1 MVVRDLL
8 EKMDDS
14 ESIEIIAYDETGDYT
29 FVFVGRKY
37 SVPKGILERE
47 ATSIGAAVSE
57 WIPSPYYDAD
67 KSVVVITINA
77 DTVDDDEEET
87 VTKGEGSC

>member
-8 EKMDDS
+8 EKMDDIG
-14 ESIEIIAYDETGDYT
+14 SIEIIAYDETGDYA

-37 SVPKGILERE
+37 SIPKGVLERE
-47 ATSIGAAVSE
+47 VTSIGAAVLE
-57 WIPSPYYDAD
+57 WVPSPYYDGD
-67 KSVVVITINA
+67 KLAVSVTINA
-77 DTVDDDEEET
+77 DTADGDEEET